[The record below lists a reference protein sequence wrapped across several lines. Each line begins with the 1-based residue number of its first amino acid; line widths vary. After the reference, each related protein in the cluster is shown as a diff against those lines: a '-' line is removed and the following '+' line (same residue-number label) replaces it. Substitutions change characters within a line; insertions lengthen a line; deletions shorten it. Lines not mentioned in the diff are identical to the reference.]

1 MGCIDAIGIGDSREV
16 FVLSPT
22 FEFISNWDG
31 YCLTMGGDP
40 TDTKAAMLRGCN
52 ASMSQKYEVDRT
64 GAIRSLNGRNFCLV
78 SD

>member
-16 FVLSPT
+16 FVLSST

-52 ASMSQKYEVDRT
+52 ASMS
-64 GAIRSLNGRNFCLV
+64 
-78 SD
+78 